1 MDYLKECLIYVG
13 TIFPMVNPFST
24 LPLFLSLTARMSTE
38 GRQKIGNA
46 ACRNA
51 AIIMIVSLFLGTLFL
66 HFFSISI
73 SSVRVAGGLVVCFL
87 GFSMIFPRSNPDG
100 AVDYNSASQSTVNYS
115 FIPLAFPSMAGAGT
129 IATILSISAINA
141 TGNWG
146 ERFYNYSAC
155 TIAII
160 VVGLLSLLVLKTANR
175 IKKFL
180 GTEGID
186 AMTRMMGLVMVCIGV
201 QFIATGVSEFQSNH
215 EEKVREKSVEKT
227 TQQSVP
233 IEGREKKDESIPL

>member
-24 LPLFLSLTARMSTE
+24 LPLFLSLTARMNTE
-38 GRQKIGNA
+38 ERLKIGNA

-51 AIIMIVSLFLGTLFL
+51 VIIMIVSLFLGTLLL
-66 HFFSISI
+66 HFFNISI

-87 GFSMIFPRSNPDG
+87 GFSMIFPRPNPDG
-100 AVDYNSASQSTVNYS
+100 TVDYNSASQSTVNYS

-141 TGNWG
+141 KGDWG
-146 ERFYNYSAC
+146 ERIYNYSAC
-155 TIAII
+155 TISII
-160 VVGLLSLLVLKTANR
+160 LVGFLSLLVLRTANR

-186 AMTRMMGLVMVCIGV
+186 AMTRMMGLIMVCIGV
-201 QFIATGVSEFQSNH
+201 QFIATGISEFQSNH
-215 EEKVREKSVEKT
+215 EQNLRKPSIEETTHQSPAMEKSK
-227 TQQSVP
+227 QH
-233 IEGREKKDESIPL
+233 DESIPL